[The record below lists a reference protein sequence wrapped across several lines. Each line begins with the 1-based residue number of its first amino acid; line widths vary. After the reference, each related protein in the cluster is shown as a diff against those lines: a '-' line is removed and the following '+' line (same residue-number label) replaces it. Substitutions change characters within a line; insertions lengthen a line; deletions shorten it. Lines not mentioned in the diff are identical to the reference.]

1 MLGLFIRLFIA
12 AMILAG
18 VVLLFAV
25 SFVAAILIAPII
37 FLLVYFFGRRAGL
50 QVWTVRTGPA
60 QRGGEASR
68 QGPVIDH
75 DPNDL
80 PLDNSASE
88 RRDD

>member
-25 SFVAAILIAPII
+25 SFVAAIIIAPII
-37 FLLVYFFGRRAGL
+37 FLLIYFFGRRSGL
-50 QVWTVRTGPA
+50 RVWTVQTGPA
-60 QRGGEASR
+60 QRGGR
-68 QGPVIDH
+68 TPQPGPVIDH

-80 PLDNSASE
+80 PP
-88 RRDD
+88 RYFGQ